1 MSLSGLPT
9 SIKSLHLSL
18 PWRTALASL
27 ALLVP
32 VAGLSGCQRG
42 EKSCRYYSLVLEKAA
57 SPDDQMRALE
67 SIKKMSGKD
76 ILKCD
81 DKKVLDRFAKA
92 MDSEKLRPLIVD
104 TLEVVGR
111 SGGKLR
117 LESEKLLLK
126 GLASEQTAGQTAAV
140 IRNWRIETA
149 ESGKEAW
156 LPSADTAQA
165 LATAIGKFK
174 KGEVRSQLVE
184 SLFLSVADPAARAKY
199 TDLLIELASTD
210 PSAQTV
216 DVNLKSLSYLTEM
229 FTPEAGK
236 PSTVTE
242 PAFEAFVQALYLRD
256 AARAETF
263 MAGRLALA
271 NAAPDKV
278 TEKMLGIFTKK
289 DEKFAAWAKTFGL
302 YDWEW
307 QAGPKAMQVFV
318 DQADAKT
325 LPAILDFI
333 GKTLDTI
340 DPPTWKA
347 VKKAEPYANYVVSAV
362 QLSTWAIAAMG
373 EGVTPYADKIVE
385 ITKNSNFG
393 LEQRLHPLL
402 GLALSGSSK
411 SFTATLA
418 AIQALPPGEKPDLL
432 PALAFAVSTRDLD
445 TWNTVIGGS
454 TEDAVKKFREDAS
467 IKARLK
473 VIEDCKKAE
482 DAAAD
487 EAGKTAALLS
497 CFKGVLTTGDDPAKE
512 KAAVG
517 LIQLGVQKGADVV
530 PLLLEAHNKSQP
542 TSVTLRQITTAG
554 VKALAKPAHTRL
566 IYQVKEEQVAYLPG
580 SQPWIWDFQVL
591 LGHLLQK
598 EGALPV
604 GNIPGA
610 KALDAPKAATP
621 AAP

>member
-1 MSLSGLPT
+1 MSL
-9 SIKSLHLSL
+9 H
-18 PWRTALASL
+18 WRTALASL
-27 ALLVP
+27 VLLVP
-32 VAGLSGCQRG
+32 MTSMTACQRG
-42 EKSCRYYSLVLEKAA
+42 EKSCRYYSLVLEKAS
-57 SPDDQMRALE
+57 SPDDQMKALDA
-67 SIKKMSGKD
+67 IKKMSGKD
-76 ILKCD
+76 IAKCE
-81 DKKVLDRFAKA
+81 DKKVLERFGKA
-92 MDSEKLRPLIVD
+92 MESDKLRPLIVD

-111 SGGKLR
+111 TGGKLR
-117 LESEKLLLK
+117 IESEKLVAK
-126 GLASEQTAGQTAAV
+126 AIGTEQTAAQAANV
-140 IRNWRIETA
+140 IKVWRLETA

-156 LPSADTAQA
+156 LPSAETANA
-165 LATAIGKFK
+165 LANAIGKFK
-174 KGEVRSQLVE
+174 KGETRSALVE
-184 SLFLSVADPAARAKY
+184 ALFLSVADPAARAKY
-199 TDLLIELASTD
+199 TDLLIELAGTD
-210 PSAQTV
+210 PAAQSV
-216 DVNLKSLSYLTEM
+216 DVNLKALGYLTEI
-229 FTPEAGK
+229 FTPEPGK
-236 PSTVTE
+236 PSSVTE
-242 PAFEAFVQALYLRD
+242 PAFEAFVQSLYLRD

-278 TEKMLGIFTKK
+278 TDKILGIFTKK
-289 DEKFAAWAKTFGL
+289 DEKFAAWAKTYGL

-307 QAGPKAMQVFV
+307 QAGPKAMQLLV
-318 DQADAKT
+318 DQADPKT
-325 LPAILDFI
+325 LPAMLDFI
-333 GKTLDTI
+333 GKPLDTTES
-340 DPPTWKA
+340 PTWKA
-347 VKKAEPYANYVVSAV
+347 VKKADPYANYVVSAV

-385 ITKNSNFG
+385 ITKNSQFG

-418 AIQALPPGEKPDLL
+418 AVSALPPNEKPDLL

-445 TWNTVIGGS
+445 AWNTAIVQS
-454 TEDAVKKFREDAS
+454 KEEAVVKFRDDAS

-473 VIEDCKKAE
+473 VVEDCKKAE
-482 DAAAD
+482 DGAAD
-487 EAGKTAALLS
+487 EAGKTAALLA
-497 CFKGVLTTGDDPAKE
+497 CYKGVLTTGDDPAKE

-554 VKALAKPAHTRL
+554 VKALAKPAHTKL

-598 EGALPV
+598 DGAQGV
-604 GNIPGA
+604 GNIPA
-610 KALDAPKAATP
+610 PKALDAPKPDAP
-621 AAP
+621 AAPAAPAGEPAK